1 VRVGASIKGKDCI
14 LDCHQID
21 FERVWTGVWGLSG
34 IGQPES
40 RPEPCTAKFWG
51 GVGFEKFVG

>member
-1 VRVGASIKGKDCI
+1 MRVGASIRGQDRI

-21 FERVWTGVWGLSG
+21 FERVWTGVWGGSG

-40 RPEPCTAKFWG
+40 GLEACTAKFSG
-51 GVGFEKFVG
+51 GGF